1 MLGPIAVLIDDRPV
15 ALGAPKQRALL
26 ATLLVHGGK
35 LVTRDRLVDA
45 VWGEE
50 PPASAQQ
57 SLQVYVHGLRR
68 ALGVERIE
76 THGSG
81 YRLLVAPG
89 ELDLHRF
96 ERLVELGRDE
106 LAARRP
112 AEALRALESA
122 LDLWSGTP
130 FADLAVE
137 PIGEREIPRLEH
149 ARLNAVELRNDAQLA
164 VGSSDDL
171 VSELAALIAE
181 HPYRER
187 LHAQLVLALYR
198 AGRQKDALDAY
209 RAAQQTLVEEL
220 GIDPGPELQSLEQ
233 RILNQ
238 DPTLLAPPQAEA
250 VVSLPSPV
258 TPLLGRFLEVAAV
271 DALLGR
277 DDVRLLTL
285 TGPGGTGKTRLALAA
300 AAELAQSPSQEV
312 VFVDL
317 AAVRDPAL
325 LPAEIARRLVTEE
338 PGGAEDAVIDAVRS
352 RRLLL
357 VLDNVEQLLPDV
369 TYLSRLLAEA
379 PELRLLVT
387 SRAPLRLG
395 GEHEYPV
402 PPLQLADAVDLFVAR
417 AQAVDP
423 SFVASDLD
431 AVEEICARLDGLP
444 LAIELAAA
452 QTRLMSVEQI
462 VERLGGALDLLTGG
476 ARDLPERQRTLR
488 ATLDWSYALTG
499 PAERSLLGGLAV
511 FAGGFDLPGAEAVGG
526 DFQTVSALVEKSLV
540 RRGANDR
547 FAMLETIREYALEQ
561 HDAAELERRRRAH
574 ALHFLALAERVGIDA
589 PELLANDVENLR
601 VALDWA
607 VERGEVEIEVRLA
620 VAQRQFWEIRGGLSE
635 ARRVFAGALA
645 RSAGGDPALHARA
658 LVHAA
663 VFPYRQGAFDE
674 ARALWE
680 EALVI
685 FREVG
690 DTSEAARCLAELG
703 SVCVATNELDRAIA
717 LYEEAAE
724 IFRVAGNDSRFAMT
738 LSNLGAIASMN
749 GDLAQSASFIE
760 QAIALQQA
768 NPDRSGLAIS
778 LHNLARTKLG
788 LNRPDEARSLFAESA
803 RIAFELDY
811 RELVAYCLGAA
822 AELALGS
829 REIERAAQFLGACD
843 EAFEEIGAVPQG
855 DEAEAHARVAAEVEA
870 ALGAVRFAQL
880 RSDGRSLEPRVLL
893 ADAFA

>member
-1 MLGPIAVLIDDRPV
+1 MLGPIAVIIDGRPV

-26 ATLLVHGGK
+26 AALLMHGGK
-35 LVTRDRLVDA
+35 IVTRDRLVDA
-45 VWGEE
+45 VWGDE

-57 SLQVYVHGLRR
+57 SLQVYAHGLRR
-68 ALGVERIE
+68 ALGAERIE

-81 YRLLVAPG
+81 YRLRVAPD

-96 ERLVELGRDE
+96 ERLVELGRDD

-122 LDLWSGTP
+122 LELWSGTP
-130 FADLAVE
+130 FADLAAE
-137 PIGEREIPRLEH
+137 PIGEREIPRLEDERLH
-149 ARLNAVELRNDAQLA
+149 ALELRNDAQLA
-164 VGSSDDL
+164 VGSSDEL
-171 VSELAALIAE
+171 VTELASLIAE

-209 RAAQQTLVEEL
+209 RSAQQTLVEEL

-233 RILNQ
+233 RILNH
-238 DPTLLAPPQAEA
+238 DSALLALPHAEV
-250 VVSLPSPV
+250 VVSLPSPA

-300 AAELAQSPSQEV
+300 AADLARSPSQEV

-325 LPAEIARRLVTEE
+325 LPAEIARRLVTE
-338 PGGAEDAVIDAVRS
+338 GLGRAEDAVIDGVRS

-357 VLDNVEQLLPDV
+357 VLDNLEQLLPDV

-417 AQAVDP
+417 AQAIDP
-423 SFVASDLD
+423 SFVASEVD
-431 AVEEICARLDGLP
+431 AVREICARLDGLP

-452 QTRLMSVEQI
+452 QTRLMSVGQI
-462 VERLGGALDLLTGG
+462 LERLGGALDLLTGG
-476 ARDLPERQRTLR
+476 ARDLPERQQTLR
-488 ATLDWSYALTG
+488 ATLDWSYALIG

-511 FAGGFDLPGAEAVGG
+511 FVGSFDLPGAEAVGG
-526 DFQTVSALVEKSLV
+526 DFQTVATLVEKSLV
-540 RRGANDR
+540 RRVGNDR
-547 FAMLETIREYALEQ
+547 FAMLETIREYGLEQ
-561 HDAAELERRRRAH
+561 HDTAELARTRRSH
-574 ALHFLALAERVGIDA
+574 ALHFLALAQRVGLDE
-589 PELLANDVENLR
+589 PELLADDVENLR
-601 VALDWA
+601 AALDWA
-607 VERGEVEIEVRLA
+607 VELGEVEIEVRLA
-620 VAQRQFWEIRGGLSE
+620 VALRQFWEIRGGLSE
-635 ARRVFAGALA
+635 ARRVFTGALE
-645 RSAGGDPALHARA
+645 RSASGDPALHAQA
-658 LVHAA
+658 LVHGA

-680 EALVI
+680 QALVI
-685 FREVG
+685 FRELG
-690 DTSEAARCLAELG
+690 DTLEEGRCLAELG

-717 LYEEAAE
+717 LYKEAAE
-724 IFRVAGNDSRFAMT
+724 IFQVVGNVPRFAMT
-738 LSNLGAIASMN
+738 LANLGAIASMN
-749 GDLAQSASFIE
+749 GDLEQSASFIE
-760 QAIALQQA
+760 QAIGLQRE

-778 LHNLARTKLG
+778 LHNLARTMLG

-803 RIAFELDY
+803 TIAFELDY

-822 AELALGS
+822 AELAFAARDS
-829 REIERAAQFLGACD
+829 ERAAHLLGASD

-855 DEAEAHARVAAEVEA
+855 DEAEAHARVASELEA
-870 ALGAVRFAQL
+870 ALGAARFAQL
-880 RSDGRSLEPRVLL
+880 RSEGRSLDPRVLL
-893 ADAFA
+893 ADAFV